1 MTCYIT
7 NTEGDKF
14 ESHRQD
20 IIKVKELLESLGY
33 TPSFIKSN
41 IMHVEILSFS
51 KGEFD
56 YPSVNFRI
64 EMNEVYR
71 DKLALKGLE

>member
-1 MTCYIT
+1 M
-7 NTEGDKF
+7 NTEDEKF
-14 ESHRQD
+14 ESDRQD

-33 TPSFIKSN
+33 TSAFIKSN
-41 IMHVEILSFS
+41 IMNVENLSFR

-56 YPSVNFRI
+56 YPSVRFRI
-64 EMNEVYR
+64 EMHQTYR